1 MATIPDKYRDERQ
14 LITGTLSDLEDS
26 IEELQNRI
34 EYMTDELKAKKE
46 RLATWR
52 SRLAR
57 LGQDDDVERHR
68 RPKGE
73 NLRAVINCLQG
84 TVNGLATSEIQRRTK
99 LAWSSIQ
106 ATLKR
111 NSDRFIEQ
119 DGLWRLRPPPVVAP
133 TSNGARRRVSFLET
147 TRDAVNDVLED
158 DSGDSGSAPDF
169 DDEGNEIE

>member
-1 MATIPDKYRDERQ
+1 

-26 IEELQNRI
+26 IEELKNRI
-34 EYMTDELKAKKE
+34 EYLTDDLHARQE
-46 RLATWR
+46 RLAIWR
-52 SRLAR
+52 RRLAQ
-57 LGQDDDVERHR
+57 LAQGSGADPERRR

-84 TVNGLATSEIQRRTK
+84 AVNGLAASEIQRRTD

-111 NSDRFIEQ
+111 NSDRFVEQ
-119 DGLWRLRPPPVVAP
+119 DGLWRLRKTTVVAAP
-133 TSNGARRRVSFLET
+133 PKGMFAKILNNELDLDTV
-147 TRDAVNDVLED
+147 
-158 DSGDSGSAPDF
+158 DSGENESMPEF

>member
-1 MATIPDKYRDERQ
+1 VAVIPDKYKDERQ

-26 IEELQNRI
+26 IEELENRI
-34 EYMTDELKAKKE
+34 EYMTDELKGKKE

-52 SRLAR
+52 NRLAR
-57 LGQDDDVERHR
+57 LGQGEDAERHR

-84 TVNGLATSEIQRRTK
+84 VVNGLATSEIQRRTK

-111 NSDRFIEQ
+111 NPDRFVEQ
-119 DGLWRLRPPPVVAP
+119 DGLWRLRKAGIVAAAPPKGMFAQILNNELDLD
-133 TSNGARRRVSFLET
+133 TL
-147 TRDAVNDVLED
+147 
-158 DSGDSGSAPDF
+158 DSGESESAPEF